1 MACRHYQG
9 TSTVAGT
16 LTVKAHQKRIVGI
29 GGCPH
34 KITMTLA
41 ERRFPRAS
49 PTTCGCC
56 VELRRRSSTPQQA
69 SNLAQGIPTRHGYA
83 GKMVPLLSFTS
94 RLVKDELSL
103 HQPLTTRATSLL
115 CKLRIVSHEGASG
128 CEVCSFLWP
137 SLTIPEET
145 LAHVTCIVSPTT

>member
-34 KITMTLA
+34 KITRMLA

-56 VELRRRSSTPQQA
+56 VAPKLHTASKHPIWLRAFRRGMVTPE
-69 SNLAQGIPTRHGYA
+69 R
-83 GKMVPLLSFTS
+83 MVPLLSFAS

-115 CKLRIVSHEGASG
+115 RKLRIVSHEGASG

-145 LAHVTCIVSPTT
+145 LAHVTCIVSPTN